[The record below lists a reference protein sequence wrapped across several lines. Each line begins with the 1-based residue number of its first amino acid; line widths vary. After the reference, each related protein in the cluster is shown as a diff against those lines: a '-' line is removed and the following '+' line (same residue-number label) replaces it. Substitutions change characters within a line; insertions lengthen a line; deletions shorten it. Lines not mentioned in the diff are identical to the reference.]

1 MLLTLCRAK
10 IHRATVTEAD
20 LNYEGSITIDRDLID
35 AAGLAAYEKVQV
47 LNIST
52 GARIET
58 YVIEGAAGS
67 RTITLNGAAA
77 RLGAKGDKVIIIA
90 YGHFTP
96 DEAKNFKP
104 AIIHVDENNKII
116 DRP

>member
-20 LNYEGSITIDRDLID
+20 LNYEGSISIDRDLID
-35 AAGLAAYEKVQV
+35 AAGLVLYEKVHV
-47 LNIST
+47 LDINT

-67 RTITLNGAAA
+67 GMICLNGAAA
-77 RLGAKGDKVIIIA
+77 RLGAKGDKVIILA
-90 YGHFTP
+90 YGQFTRE
-96 DEAKNFKP
+96 EAEGFKP
-104 AIIHVDENNKII
+104 AIIYVDDNNKVVK
-116 DRP
+116 R

>member
-20 LNYEGSITIDRDLID
+20 LNYEGSISIDRDLID
-35 AAGLAAYEKVQV
+35 AAGLVIYEKVHV
-47 LNIST
+47 LNINT

-67 RTITLNGAAA
+67 GTICLNGAAA
-77 RLGAKGDKVIIIA
+77 RLGAKGDKVIILA
-90 YGHFTP
+90 YGQFTR
-96 DEAKNFKP
+96 DEAEGFQP
-104 AIIHVDENNKII
+104 VIVYVDENNKAVK
-116 DRP
+116 R